1 MMGPGFVNGGSF
13 SNLLDEASIEK
24 IVMSAWEK
32 FWNKFL
38 IFGNVSAGIIG
49 LYISAR
55 IIKLILDTIVHG
67 YALHTVYGWLMFLI
81 GVIWDSLT
89 NLLLH
94 LGKERRTNK
103 NIAASAPDELEFK
116 EIKYS
121 EVRDETRT
129 ESNYPLLSLKEAS
142 TLFLS

>member
-1 MMGPGFVNGGSF
+1 
-13 SNLLDEASIEK
+13 
-24 IVMSAWEK
+24 
-32 FWNKFL
+32 
-38 IFGNVSAGIIG
+38 
-49 LYISAR
+49 
-55 IIKLILDTIVHG
+55 
-67 YALHTVYGWLMFLI
+67 MFLI
-81 GVIWDSLT
+81 GIIWDSLT